1 MTLSSRISPLAR
13 LAPFAP
19 LLAALAAAALLGGCA
34 SGVSL
39 AQKAPV
45 QASRA
50 TPVGQLGAG
59 AGANSQGAAQSSVAA
74 VQTPAG
80 GSSGGAGGGTGT
92 GGPTADVGRSVY
104 FAFDS
109 YTVDPRYQ
117 PTLQGNAQYLDN
129 HPSAHVQLQ
138 GNTDARGSREYNLAL
153 GQKRADAV
161 RKSLELLGVRPSQME
176 AISYGKEKPKALG
189 STPQDYAEN
198 RRVDIVYQP

>member
-13 LAPFAP
+13 LAPVAP
-19 LLAALAAAALLGGCA
+19 LLAALAAAAGLGGCA

-74 VQTPAG
+74 VQTPAAG
-80 GSSGGAGGGTGT
+80 GAGGAGGGA

-129 HPSAHVQLQ
+129 HPAAHVQLQ

-161 RKSLELLGVRPSQME
+161 RKSLELLGVRPTQME

-189 STPQDYAEN
+189 NTPQDYAEN